1 MHGRSRSSGG
11 AGAAADVGGA
21 GGAINLGAIVATCAP
36 GDTPSAAHHDGNVV
50 AGIWPDGS
58 E

>member
-1 MHGRSRSSGG
+1 MHGRSRSRGG

-21 GGAINLGAIVATCAP
+21 GGAIGAIVATSAP